1 MKRIVSLLALTALLL
16 CTLCSCSAKIEK
28 MSYNEDGRLVA
39 KNGCVYK
46 YAPVG
51 YEPTEQ
57 GEEYGLIDSVLSE
70 KLYRIGDMDPKK
82 WLATEYTGATTTV
95 FYGEDI
101 ELPTLRALDPKLCY
115 LCESDENTYA
125 FYTLGAPDGKNVDK
139 EREVI
144 SELVEM
150 LLDENAKTALW
161 PRGET
166 DESYDL
172 KLYSENWPAIYYN
185 LEYVREGSGNYVYD
199 SVNRKCINV
208 GDLLEE
214 FFENAD

>member
-1 MKRIVSLLALTALLL
+1 MKRIISVFTVIALLL
-16 CTLCSCSAKIEK
+16 CSLASCAKTEK
-28 MSYNEDGRLVA
+28 MSYDEEGRLVA
-39 KNGCVYK
+39 KNGRAYK

-70 KLYRIGDMDPKK
+70 KLYRIGELDPKE
-82 WLATEYTGATTTV
+82 WLTTEYTGATTTV
-95 FYGEDI
+95 FYSEDI
-101 ELPTLRALDPKLCY
+101 ELPTLSELDPELCY
-115 LCESDENTYA
+115 LCEEEENTYS
-125 FYTLGAPDGKNVDK
+125 FYTLGDPEGKNADK
-139 EREVI
+139 EREI
-144 SELVEM
+144 IDKLVKM
-150 LLDENAKTALW
+150 LTDEDAKAALW

-172 KLYSENWPAIYYN
+172 KLYSKEWPAIYYN

-208 GDLLEE
+208 GDLIEE
-214 FFENAD
+214 YFENAD